1 MFVLR
6 GIVQGKEN
14 EKEISEID
22 DYLFGLAK
30 PKEYSGKKGAE
41 VAYVKR
47 YEEMSL
53 ALTKYSTKDAK
64 KMIVLEYY
72 QAYQA
77 WKKENKPAKK
87 RRIK

>member
-14 EKEISEID
+14 EKEITEID
-22 DYLFGLAK
+22 NYLFGLAK

-41 VAYVKR
+41 VQYVKK

-53 ALTKYSTKDAK
+53 VLTKYAQKDAK
-64 KMIVLEYY
+64 TMTVMEYY
-72 QAYQA
+72 QAYLML
-77 WKKENKPAKK
+77 KKENKPRPHNRKK
-87 RRIK
+87 